1 MVPPSYSTSSA
12 LGIMESVS
20 YVMRMLLLPNILVG
34 LLALTA
40 LLILS
45 LREREYGS

>member
-1 MVPPSYSTSSA
+1 LS
-12 LGIMESVS
+12 IIESFS
-20 YVMRMLLLPNILVG
+20 YVMRMLILPNILVG

-45 LREREYGS
+45 IRERELGS